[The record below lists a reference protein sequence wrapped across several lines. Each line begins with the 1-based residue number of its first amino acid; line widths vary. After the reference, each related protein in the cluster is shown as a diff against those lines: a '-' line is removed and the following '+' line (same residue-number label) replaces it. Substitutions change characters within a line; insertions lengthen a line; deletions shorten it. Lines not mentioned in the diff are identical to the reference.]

1 MNQATWTTLII
12 AALVTAGV
20 MIYVLMFWQPPPVEA
35 IDWSNVTEL
44 R

>member
-1 MNQATWTTLII
+1 MNPATRAILII

-20 MIYVLMFWQPPPVEA
+20 MIYVLVFWQPPPVEV
-35 IDWSNVTEL
+35 IDWSGVKEL